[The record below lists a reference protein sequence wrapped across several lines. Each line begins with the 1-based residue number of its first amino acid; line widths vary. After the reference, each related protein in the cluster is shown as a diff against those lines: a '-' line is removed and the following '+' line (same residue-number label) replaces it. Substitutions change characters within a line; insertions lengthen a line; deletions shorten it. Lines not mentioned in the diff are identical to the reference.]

1 MIKRLEK
8 MPVPVLPTF
17 VGLLTLSNVYGGMG
31 YTWLRYAVMAAATIV
46 IVFYLVKI
54 AV

>member
-17 VGLLTLSNVYGGMG
+17 VGLLTLSNVYGAIPGCAMRS
-31 YTWLRYAVMAAATIV
+31 WRRRPL
-46 IVFYLVKI
+46 
-54 AV
+54 